1 MLIAFD
7 GTFPSR
13 RAVSNRDMKPFDEL
27 TRLGRIRR
35 MRQLASAALTE
46 YGVNKARLHLV
57 RQAGNTLFRVRTS
70 SLPNTE
76 ASGDLFEEGQYLL
89 RVHEPGYQEPEA
101 IEMELAWLAAMRREA
116 DLPVPE
122 PIATLDGRWLLPV
135 NEPAISG
142 TRNCSLLRWVKGRL
156 VENCFRLHHFRA
168 QGRLMA
174 RLHDFS
180 VQWQPPAGL
189 CKRKFDWDGLFQ
201 NDVGSG
207 MANAEAWALLSPL
220 NREAFSFVAERVRE
234 VMKDWGEGPDVF
246 GLIHGDLGVDAN
258 LLFWHGEPRAID
270 FDDSGLGYWAFD
282 LAVALDVCRDDP
294 SYPRYREALLN
305 GYAEFRSLPER
316 QAEQVELFL
325 AGLQVYWNLWATGG
339 THLYPNLLQEYD
351 GRLTGTA
358 EFVVRYARQK
368 GGLGFE

>member
-1 MLIAFD
+1 
-7 GTFPSR
+7 
-13 RAVSNRDMKPFDEL
+13 MKPLDEL
-27 TRLGRIRR
+27 ARRGRIRR

-46 YGVNKARLHLV
+46 YGINEARFRLV

-70 SLPNTE
+70 SLPNAE
-76 ASGDLFEEGQYLL
+76 AASDLFEEGQYLL

-101 IEMELAWLAAMRREA
+101 IEMELAWLTAMRREA

-122 PIATLDGRWLLPV
+122 PIAALDGRWLLPV
-135 NEPAISG
+135 NEPAIPGRS
-142 TRNCSLLRWVKGRL
+142 NCSLLRWIKGRS
-156 VENCFRLHHFRA
+156 VGNCFRPHHFRA

-180 VQWQPPAGL
+180 VQWQPPAGP
-189 CKRKFDWDGLFQ
+189 CKRRFDWDGLFQ

-234 VMKDWGEGPDVF
+234 VMEGWGQGSDVF

-270 FDDSGLGYWAFD
+270 FDDSGFGYWAFD
-282 LAVALDVCRDDP
+282 LAVALDACRDDP

-339 THLYPNLLQEYD
+339 THLHPSSFRDCDE
-351 GRLTGTA
+351 RITRTA

-368 GGLGFE
+368 GGLSPE

>member
-1 MLIAFD
+1 
-7 GTFPSR
+7 
-13 RAVSNRDMKPFDEL
+13 MKPFDEL
-27 TRLGRIRR
+27 ARLGRIRR
-35 MRQLASAALTE
+35 MQRLASAALKE
-46 YGVNKARLHLV
+46 YGVAEARLHLV
-57 RQAGNTLFRVRTS
+57 RQAGNTLFRVQTA
-70 SLPNTE
+70 SLPHTE
-76 ASGDLFEEGQYLL
+76 APGDLFEEGQYLL

-122 PIATLDGRWLLPV
+122 PVAALNGRWLLPV
-135 NEPAISG
+135 NEPGIPG
-142 TRNCSLLRWVKGRL
+142 RRNCSLLRWVKGRS
-156 VENCFRLHHFRA
+156 VANCFRPHHFRA

-189 CKRKFDWDGLFQ
+189 HKRRFDWDGLFR

-207 MANAEAWALLSPL
+207 MTNAEAWALLSPL

-234 VMKDWGEGPDVF
+234 VMEDWGQGSNVF

-258 LLFWHGEPRAID
+258 LLFRHGEPRAID
-270 FDDSGLGYWAFD
+270 FDDSGFGYWTFD
-282 LAVALDVCRDDP
+282 LPVALDACRDDP

-316 QAEQVELFL
+316 QTEQMELFL

-339 THLYPNLLQEYD
+339 THLYPSLLGDYD
-351 GRLTGTA
+351 ERIERTA
-358 EFVVRYARQK
+358 ESVVRYARQK
-368 GGLGFE
+368 GGLSLE